1 LVILQ
6 AILGTKI
13 IKIIPK
19 IIQNYFWTQCTQRN
33 ANNELL

>member
-1 LVILQ
+1 MICKNQKFLVILQ

-19 IIQNYFWTQCTQRN
+19 IIQNYF
-33 ANNELL
+33 